1 MEIKVMTTDD
11 YPDVFEL
18 WNSTPGVGLK
28 SLDDSEAGIRKFLNR
43 NPSTCFIAR
52 EGKELAGVLLAGHD
66 GRRAY
71 IYHTAVRENYR
82 KHGIGRALVKA
93 VETAMKAEGIHKIAL
108 VAFGINENG
117 NRFWEKMGYM
127 VRQDLVYRDKSL
139 NDENK

>member
-1 MEIKVMTTDD
+1 
-11 YPDVFEL
+11 
-18 WNSTPGVGLK
+18 LK

-71 IYHTAVRENYR
+71 IYHTAIRENYR

-117 NRFWEKMGYM
+117 NNFWEKMGYIA
-127 VRQDLVYRDKSL
+127 RQDLVYRDKSL